1 MRLLKR
7 STAFGDPD
15 TELHLLGVTRTDKL
29 ATFQRYGVTSFDST
43 SPFRQA
49 FKDDRDNYHTDDR
62 TWIALRVPQVDA
74 NPKLQ
79 RRIRAGEIDGQVAR
93 RLEQSALGALRGY
106 DRGTASLEDAV
117 SALREYEALHD
128 EHRDRSARYREMLA
142 LRHGSRV
149 TVVCVWRVGIEV
161 GIFRGTERNKRRG
174 FHNLH
179 IFARRLKYQIE
190 ATEDAAAVA
199 IT

>member
-1 MRLLKR
+1 MNVSRWEGWPLEDARDPCDLEEVDCVR
-7 STAFGDPD
+7 RPD

-79 RRIRAGEIDGQVAR
+79 RRIRSGEIDGQVAR
-93 RLEQSALGALRGY
+93 RLEQRALGAATWIRS
-106 DRGTASLEDAV
+106 RHRHRSRMPSRCFARV
-117 SALREYEALHD
+117 RALYD
-128 EHRDRSARYREMLA
+128 EHRDRSATVPRGPRCCAMAVVRLWCVCGEWDRGWDLPRYREEQA
-142 LRHGSRV
+142 PRV
-149 TVVCVWRVGIEV
+149 S
-161 GIFRGTERNKRRG
+161 
-174 FHNLH
+174 
-179 IFARRLKYQIE
+179 
-190 ATEDAAAVA
+190 
-199 IT
+199 